1 MQKYAMKGITKKK
14 TKFIII
20 SFLIGFLSASFI
32 NKQLPILDFG
42 DFMKKSYY
50 EKLFTSKEVRK
61 LNNASETIKDAKAEL
76 KEADKLFA
84 KARVFNKIKKDAR
97 DKRDQRRADRK
108 EQRYLRKAYR
118 TSLGAF
124 DDMFEEREYIYYT
137 YDQRIRKFNND
148 SSNYHRFAEQYAS
161 KSREVYTQSIAKKR
175 AADKFE
181 DQEKHKAFEK
191 IAELNEKAIKYQE
204 LALGMFMK
212 DEKIDLSELI
222 KEQEK
227 QKEEPDDKE
236 QKDDK
241 RTDKEEQPDKK
252 EKEKDKAKLDSTHTI
267 VYNPETDP
275 NLYKPLTDSIIPK
288 LNINK
293 TDSILLSKAY
303 AKENRA
309 KEYMDAVAYRYK
321 RIDTLLS
328 KIQTEKDRM
337 KKELL
342 KQDAAEIEKEVF
354 QDLVAA
360 ANLYLEANDIKYE
373 IYSKYFPKARPTAD
387 AGKLSKGKS
396 YEESAK
402 ELKLLSTSSAASANL
417 QMYVSEK
424 YLQLMNAV
432 QLQLS
437 ALQEQENAYA
447 VYFGWP
453 VTPLKKTFKIKYY
466 ADTDIGEKDSDKQE
480 KTKDEDSKD
489 KDTIASAEKYSYN
502 YAGSYYYTKQNPKPQ
517 KLKPA
522 SGNIFK
528 VQVGIFKR
536 LLSLDTFGDF
546 SPISY
551 DEFTNNPFK
560 RFMVGE
566 YRSKE
571 AAEYALKTIKE
582 MGIDDAF
589 IVAYKDGKRQTYQS
603 AADKIKEDAEYK
615 KTAQKELAALKDVKK
630 SQNSGTLSYPDFIT
644 YGSGPQDFARSTDIS
659 NTQGLKYTVQIGLY
673 KLPKT
678 NDELKNISPLYREV
692 TDKGVKYLA
701 GIFNSYEAAKSQE
714 NKMKELGFK
723 QAFVSAYHNGEHIS
737 LSKAK
742 NYSKS
747 SEKNSS
753 MQPNVYYSVQIG
765 AYSSL
770 LPPEKER
777 EFNSLSERY
786 TISAK
791 NCPNGLIIYT
801 IGQFLRYD
809 DAKAFSKTLKSKHP
823 DVFVVAFKNEKKITV
838 QEAIKIT
845 EK

>member
-1 MQKYAMKGITKKK
+1 MQKYAMKGIINKK

-20 SFLIGFLSASFI
+20 SFLIGILSASFI

-42 DFMKKSYY
+42 DFTKKSYY
-50 EKLFTSKEVRK
+50 EKLFTSKEIRK
-61 LNNASETIKDAKAEL
+61 LGNASEAIKEAKNEL

-97 DKRDQRRADRK
+97 DSRDQRRADRK
-108 EQRYLRKAYR
+108 EQRYLRKAYS
-118 TSLGAF
+118 TSLSAYDDIF
-124 DDMFEEREYIYYT
+124 DETEYIYYT

-148 SSNYHRFAEQYAS
+148 SSNYHRFAEKYAAE
-161 KSREVYTQSIAKKR
+161 SREVYAQSIAKKR
-175 AADKFE
+175 AAEKFE
-181 DQEKHKAFEK
+181 DQEKHKAYEK
-191 IAELNEKAIKYQE
+191 IAEINEKAVKYQE
-204 LALGMFMK
+204 LALGLFMK
-212 DEKIDLSELI
+212 DEKIDLSKLN

-227 QKEEPDDKE
+227 TKDK
-236 QKDDK
+236 
-241 RTDKEEQPDKK
+241 DKK
-252 EKEKDKAKLDSTHTI
+252 EVTKTDIEPADKKDTKKGSTKQDTTHAV

-275 NLYKPLTDSIIPK
+275 NLYQPRTDSIIPK
-288 LNINK
+288 LKITK
-293 TDSILLSKAY
+293 ADSLLLNKAY
-303 AKENRA
+303 AKEHRA

-321 RIDTLLS
+321 RIDTLLN
-328 KIQTEKDRM
+328 KIQIEKDRM

-387 AGKLSKGKS
+387 AGKLSKGRS

-402 ELKLLSTSSAASANL
+402 DLKLMSTSSTASANL
-417 QMYVSEK
+417 QMYISEK

-466 ADTDIGEKDSDKQE
+466 SDTDSETTKPEDKTEGEKE
-480 KTKDEDSKD
+480 KDAGDQ
-489 KDTIASAEKYSYN
+489 KYSYN
-502 YAGSYYYTKQNPKPQ
+502 YSGSYYYTKENPKPQ
-517 KLKPA
+517 ELKPTP
-522 SGNIFK
+522 GHIFK
-528 VQVGIFKR
+528 IQVGIFKR
-536 LLSLDTFGDF
+536 LLSLNTFGDYT
-546 SPISY
+546 PISF
-551 DEFTNNPFK
+551 DKFTNNPFK

-571 AAEYALKTIKE
+571 AAEYALKTIKK

-589 IVAYKDGKRQTYQS
+589 IVAYKDGKRQSYQS

-615 KTAQKELAALKDVKK
+615 KTAQKELDALKDVSKSKK
-630 SQNSGTLSYPDFIT
+630 SGTLSYPDFIT
-644 YGSGPQDFARSTDIS
+644 YGTGPEDFARSIDIS

-678 NDELKNISPLYREV
+678 NEELKNVTPLYREV
-692 TDKGVKYLA
+692 TNKGVKYLA
-701 GIFNSYEAAKSQE
+701 GVFNTYETAKIQE
-714 NKMKELGFK
+714 NRMKNLGFK
-723 QAFVSAYHNGEHIS
+723 EAFISAYQDGRHIS
-737 LSKAK
+737 LSQAK
-742 NYSKS
+742 KRTGT
-747 SEKNSS
+747 SETNTN
-753 MQPNVYYSVQIG
+753 MQPNIYYSVQIG

-770 LPPEKER
+770 LPPEKEQ

-791 NCPNGLIIYT
+791 NGPNGLIIYT

-809 DAKAFSKTLKSKHP
+809 DAKAFAGTLKSKHP
-823 DVFVVAFKNEKKITV
+823 DVFVVAFRNEKKIPV
-838 QEAIKIT
+838 GEAIKIT

>member
-14 TKFIII
+14 TNVIIT
-20 SFLIGFLSASFI
+20 SLLIGFLSASFI
-32 NKQLPILDFG
+32 NQQLPILDFG

-61 LNNASETIKDAKAEL
+61 LNEASETIKEAKAEL

-118 TSLGAF
+118 ASLGAYE
-124 DDMFEEREYIYYT
+124 DMFDETEYIYYT

-161 KSREVYTQSIAKKR
+161 ASREIYTQSIAKKR

-181 DQEKHKAFEK
+181 DQKKHDAFEQV
-191 IAELNEKAIKYQE
+191 AELNETVIKYQQM
-204 LALGMFMK
+204 ALGMLMK
-212 DEKIDLSELI
+212 DEKIDLSKLI
-222 KEQEK
+222 KKPEK
-227 QKEEPDDKE
+227 QKEDKKDENKE
-236 QKDDK
+236 QSDI
-241 RTDKEEQPDKK
+241 
-252 EKEKDKAKLDSTHTI
+252 EKEKDTSKLDSTHTI

-275 NLYKPLTDSIIPK
+275 NLYQPRTDSIIPK

-293 TDSILLSKAY
+293 TDSLLLNKAY
-303 AKENRA
+303 AKEHRA

-417 QMYVSEK
+417 QMYISEK

-453 VTPLKKTFKIKYY
+453 VTPLKKTFKIKYF
-466 ADTDIGEKDSDKQE
+466 ADTDTGEKDSDKQE
-480 KTKDEDSKD
+480 KTQDEDSHDKD
-489 KDTIASAEKYSYN
+489 KIASAEKYSYN

-522 SGNIFK
+522 PGNIFK

-546 SPISY
+546 SPVSY

-571 AAEYALKTIKE
+571 AVEYALKTIKE

-589 IVAYKDGKRQTYQS
+589 IVAYKDGKRLTYQS
-603 AADKIKEDAEYK
+603 AAEKIKEDAEYK
-615 KTAQKELAALKDVKK
+615 KTAQKELAVLKDVKK
-630 SQNSGTLSYPDFIT
+630 HQNSGTLSYPDFIT
-644 YGSGPQDFARSTDIS
+644 YGNGPQDFARSTDIS

-678 NDELKNISPLYREV
+678 NDELENVSPLYREV
-692 TDKGVKYLA
+692 TDKGIKYLS
-701 GIFNSYEAAKSQE
+701 GIFNSYEAAKNQE
-714 NKMKELGFK
+714 SKMKALGFR

-737 LSKAK
+737 LSEAK
-742 NYSKS
+742 NYSNS
-747 SEKNSS
+747 SEKKSS

-791 NCPNGLIIYT
+791 TGPNGLIIYT

-809 DAKAFSKTLKSKHP
+809 DAKAFSNTLKSKHP